1 MTLGPEQAARADGGS
16 PSAPSAPGQ
25 RPVTGLLPLV
35 DARRFVLQ
43 GCRALGPIEVPIDDA
58 LGHVTASAVVAGSA
72 VPPFATS
79 AMDGYALRSADTAG
93 GPVLLRVV
101 GTLMAGDEPRVTV
114 DSGEAVRI
122 MTGAAVPSG
131 ADAICVIERCVVH
144 DGGATVEVDGSLSV
158 DKHIRHAGCD
168 IEPGDEVIG
177 TATTLGP
184 GHLGVLASLGIETVV
199 VHARPR
205 VGVLSTGDEL
215 VDGAAPLRLGMIP
228 DANRHTL
235 LALIRQSGWPAIDL
249 GIVGD
254 DREAVAAA
262 LRDGATRCDAL
273 VTSGGVSVGDLDVV
287 KLVLDDLSG
296 GTMRWMQVA
305 IKPAKPLA
313 FGHLAA
319 TGTPV
324 FGLPGNPV
332 SAMVSFELFAR
343 PALRRMAGHG
353 QLERSRLRARA
364 TTDLPRRR
372 DGKVHFVLV
381 LAGRGGD
388 GGLGV
393 RAAGSQESHQL
404 RAMADAN
411 ALAVLPDGEG
421 VKAGEAVE
429 IMLLDAELFG
439 PAGSERFM
447 GAEKAEVP

>member
-1 MTLGPEQAARADGGS
+1 VS
-16 PSAPSAPGQ
+16 
-25 RPVTGLLPLV
+25 
-35 DARRFVLQ
+35 
-43 GCRALGPIEVPIDDA
+43 
-58 LGHVTASAVVAGSA
+58 
-72 VPPFATS
+72 
-79 AMDGYALRSADTAG
+79 
-93 GPVLLRVV
+93 LRVV
-101 GTLMAGDEPRVTV
+101 GALMAGDEPRVTV
-114 DSGEAVRI
+114 GSGEAVRI

-131 ADAICVIERCVVH
+131 ADAVCVIERCVVH
-144 DGGATVEVDGSLSV
+144 DGGATVEVEGSLSAGR
-158 DKHIRHAGCD
+158 HIRHVGSD
-168 IEPGDEVIG
+168 IEPGDVVIG
-177 TATTLGP
+177 AGTTLGP

-215 VDGAAPLRLGMIP
+215 VEGAVPRRPGMIP
-228 DANRHTL
+228 DANRHML
-235 LALIRQSGWPAIDL
+235 LAQIRQSGWAAIDL

-254 DREAVAAA
+254 DKEAVAAA
-262 LRDGATRCDAL
+262 LRAGAARCDAL

-319 TGTPV
+319 TSTPV

-353 QLERSRLRARA
+353 QLERPRLKARA

-372 DGKVHFVLV
+372 DGKVHFPLVLV
-381 LAGRGGD
+381 TRGGD
-388 GGLGV
+388 GGLEVGA
-393 RAAGSQESHQL
+393 AAGQEAHQL

-429 IMLLDAELFG
+429 VMLLDAELPG
-439 PAGSERFM
+439 PTGGEGFTD
-447 GAEKAEVP
+447 G

>member
-1 MTLGPEQAARADGGS
+1 MTPGPEQVAHADRGG
-16 PSAPSAPGQ
+16 PSARPAPGQ
-25 RPVTGLLPLV
+25 WPLTGLLPLI
-35 DARRFVLQ
+35 DARRFVLR
-43 GCRALGPIEVPIDDA
+43 GCRALGPVELSIDDA
-58 LGHVTASAVVAGSA
+58 LGHVTASAVVARSA

-79 AMDGYALRSADTAG
+79 AMDGYALRSSDTTG
-93 GPVLLRVV
+93 GPVSLRVV
-101 GTLMAGDEPRVTV
+101 GALMAGDEPRLTV
-114 DSGEAVRI
+114 GPGEAVRI

-131 ADAICVIERCVVH
+131 ADAVCVIERCVVRP
-144 DGGATVEVDGSLSV
+144 GGATVEVDGPVSV
-158 DKHIRHAGCD
+158 DKHIRHVGCD
-168 IEPGDEVIG
+168 IEPGDEAIG
-177 TATTLGP
+177 NATTLGP

-215 VDGAAPLRLGMIP
+215 VDGAAPRRPGMIP
-228 DANRHTL
+228 DANRHML
-235 LALIRQSGWPAIDL
+235 LAQIRRAGWAAIDL

-254 DREAVAAA
+254 DKEAVAAA
-262 LRDGATRCDAL
+262 LREGAARCDAL

-319 TGTPV
+319 AGTPV

-343 PALRRMAGHG
+343 PALRRMAGHHRI
-353 QLERSRLRARA
+353 ERPRLRARA
-364 TTDLPRRR
+364 TADLPRGR
-372 DGKVHFVLV
+372 DGKVHFVLALV
-381 LAGRGGD
+381 ARSGD
-388 GGLGV
+388 GALEVGP
-393 RAAGSQESHQL
+393 AAGQESHQL

-429 IMLLDAELFG
+429 IMLLDTDLPG
-439 PAGSERFM
+439 LAGGE
-447 GAEKAEVP
+447 GLTDE

>member
-1 MTLGPEQAARADGGS
+1 
-16 PSAPSAPGQ
+16 
-25 RPVTGLLPLV
+25 VTGLLPLE

-43 GCRALGPIEVPIDDA
+43 GCRALDPIEVSIDDA
-58 LGHVTASAVVAGSA
+58 LGHVTAGAVVAGSA
-72 VPPFATS
+72 VPPFTTS
-79 AMDGYALRSADTAG
+79 AMDGYALRSADTTG
-93 GPVLLRVV
+93 GPVSLRVV
-101 GTLMAGDEPRVTV
+101 GALMAGDEPRVTV
-114 DSGEAVRI
+114 GSGEAVRI

-131 ADAICVIERCVVH
+131 ADAVCVIERCVVH
-144 DGGATVEVDGSLSV
+144 DGGATVEVEGSFSAGR
-158 DKHIRHAGCD
+158 HIRHAGSD
-168 IEPGDEVIG
+168 IEPGDVVVG
-177 TATTLGP
+177 AATTLGP

-215 VDGAAPLRLGMIP
+215 VEGAVPRRPGMIP

-235 LALIRQSGWPAIDL
+235 LAQIRQSGWTAVDL

-254 DREAVAAA
+254 DKEAVAAA
-262 LRDGATRCDAL
+262 LRDGAARCDAL

-313 FGHLAA
+313 FGHLAG

-343 PALRRMAGHG
+343 PALRRMAGQR
-353 QLERSRLRARA
+353 QLERPRLRARA

-372 DGKVHFVLV
+372 DGKVHFPLVLV
-381 LAGRGGD
+381 TRGGD
-388 GGLGV
+388 GGLEVGA
-393 RAAGSQESHQL
+393 AAGQEAHQL

-429 IMLLDAELFG
+429 VMLLDAELPG
-439 PAGSERFM
+439 RAGGETATGGVPAPLGRADRRDE
-447 GAEKAEVP
+447 A

>member
-1 MTLGPEQAARADGGS
+1 M
-16 PSAPSAPGQ
+16 
-25 RPVTGLLPLV
+25 PL
-35 DARRFVLQ
+35 
-43 GCRALGPIEVPIDDA
+43 DDA

-72 VPPFATS
+72 VPPFTTS
-79 AMDGYALRSADTAG
+79 AMDGYALRSTDTTG
-93 GPVLLRVV
+93 GAVSLRVV
-101 GTLMAGDEPRVTV
+101 GALMAGDEPRVTV
-114 DSGEAVRI
+114 GSGEAVRI

-131 ADAICVIERCVVH
+131 ADAVCVIERCVVH
-144 DGGATVEVDGSLSV
+144 DGGATVEVEGSLSAGR
-158 DKHIRHAGCD
+158 HIRHVGSD
-168 IEPGDEVIG
+168 IEPGDVVIG
-177 TATTLGP
+177 AGTTLGP

-215 VDGAAPLRLGMIP
+215 VEGAVPRRPGMIP
-228 DANRHTL
+228 DANRHML
-235 LALIRQSGWPAIDL
+235 LAQIRQSGWAAIDL

-254 DREAVAAA
+254 DKEAVAAA
-262 LRDGATRCDAL
+262 LRAGAARCDAL

-353 QLERSRLRARA
+353 QLERPRLKARA

-372 DGKVHFVLV
+372 DGKVHFPLVLV
-381 LAGRGGD
+381 TRGGD
-388 GGLGV
+388 GGLEVGA
-393 RAAGSQESHQL
+393 AAGQEAHQL

-421 VKAGEAVE
+421 VKAGGAVE
-429 IMLLDAELFG
+429 VMLLDAGLLGRAGVETATGRFTSPLGRGDG
-439 PAGSERFM
+439 PDGTSQRS
-447 GAEKAEVP
+447 

>member
-1 MTLGPEQAARADGGS
+1 M
-16 PSAPSAPGQ
+16 
-25 RPVTGLLPLV
+25 
-35 DARRFVLQ
+35 
-43 GCRALGPIEVPIDDA
+43 EVPIDDA
-58 LGHVTASAVVAGSA
+58 LGHVAARAVVARSA
-72 VPPFATS
+72 VPSFATS
-79 AMDGYALRSADTAG
+79 AMDGYALRSADTVG
-93 GPVLLRVV
+93 GPTLLRVV
-101 GTLMAGDEPRVTV
+101 GALMAGDESRVTV
-114 DSGEAVRI
+114 GSGEAVRI

-131 ADAICVIERCVVH
+131 ANAVCEIERCVVH
-144 DGGATVEVDGSLSV
+144 DGGATVEIDGSLSV
-158 DKHIRHAGCD
+158 DKHIRRVGCD
-168 IEPGDEVIG
+168 IAPGDEVIG
-177 TATTLGP
+177 AATTLGP

-199 VHARPR
+199 VHDRPR

-215 VDGAAPLRLGMIP
+215 VDGNAPRRPGMIP

-235 LALIRQSGWPAIDL
+235 LAQIRQSGWPAIDL

-254 DREAVAAA
+254 DKEAVASA
-262 LRDGATRCDAL
+262 LRDGAGRCDAL
-273 VTSGGVSVGDLDVV
+273 ITSGGVSVGDLDVV

-353 QLERSRLRARA
+353 QLDRPRLRAR
-364 TTDLPRRR
+364 TTIDLPRRH
-372 DGKVHFVLV
+372 DGKIHFVLV
-381 LAGRGGD
+381 RAARGGD
-388 GGLGV
+388 GRLEVGL
-393 RAAGSQESHQL
+393 AAGQGSHQL

-421 VKAGEAVE
+421 VKVGEAVE
-429 IMLLDAELFG
+429 IMLLDAVVMHDEVAVLA
-439 PAGSERFM
+439 PGS
-447 GAEKAEVP
+447 GC

>member
-1 MTLGPEQAARADGGS
+1 VPD
-16 PSAPSAPGQ
+16 Q

-35 DARRFVLQ
+35 DARRFVLR
-43 GCRALGPIEVPIDDA
+43 GCCALGPIEVPIDDA
-58 LGHVTASAVVAGSA
+58 LGHVTACAVVALSA

-93 GPVLLRVV
+93 GHVLLRVV
-101 GTLMAGDEPRVTV
+101 GALMAGDEPRVAV
-114 DSGEAVRI
+114 GPGEAVRI

-131 ADAICVIERCVVH
+131 ADAVCVIERCVVH
-144 DGGATVEVDGSLSV
+144 DGGATMEVDGSLSV

-177 TATTLGP
+177 AATTLGP

-215 VDGAAPLRLGMIP
+215 VDGAAPLRPGMIP

-235 LALIRQSGWPAIDL
+235 LAQIRRSGWPAVDL

-254 DREAVAAA
+254 DKEAVAAA
-262 LRDGATRCDAL
+262 LRDGAARCDAL

-343 PALRRMAGHG
+343 PALRRMAGHL
-353 QLERSRLRARA
+353 QLERPRLRARA
-364 TTDLPRRR
+364 TSDLPRRR
-372 DGKVHFVLV
+372 DGKVHFALVLV
-381 LAGRGGD
+381 ARGGD
-388 GGLGV
+388 GGLEVGA
-393 RAAGSQESHQL
+393 AAGRESHQL

-421 VKAGEAVE
+421 VRAGEAVE
-429 IMLLDAELFG
+429 IMLLDAELPG
-439 PAGSERFM
+439 PAGGKGFTD
-447 GAEKAEVP
+447 G

>member
-1 MTLGPEQAARADGGS
+1 
-16 PSAPSAPGQ
+16 
-25 RPVTGLLPLV
+25 LV
-35 DARRFVLQ
+35 EARRFVLQ
-43 GCRALGPIEVPIDDA
+43 GCRALGPIEVSIDDA
-58 LGHVTASAVVAGSA
+58 LGHVAASAVVARSS
-72 VPPFATS
+72 VPPFTTS
-79 AMDGYALRSADTAG
+79 AMDGYALQSADTTG

-101 GTLMAGDEPRVTV
+101 GALMAGDEPRITV
-114 DSGEAVRI
+114 GPGEAVRI

-131 ADAICVIERCVVH
+131 ANAVCVIERCVVH
-144 DGGATVEVDGSLSV
+144 DGGATVEVDGFLSV
-158 DKHIRHAGCD
+158 DKHIRHVGCD

-177 TATTLGP
+177 AAATLGS
-184 GHLGVLASLGIETVV
+184 GHLAVLASLGIETVV

-215 VDGAAPLRLGMIP
+215 VDGAAPLRPGMIP
-228 DANRHTL
+228 DANRHML
-235 LALIRQSGWPAIDL
+235 LAQIRQSGWPAIDL

-254 DREAVAAA
+254 DKGAVAAA
-262 LRDGATRCDAL
+262 LREGAARCDAL

-319 TGTPV
+319 SDTPV

-343 PALRRMAGHG
+343 PALRRMAGHD
-353 QLERSRLRARA
+353 QLERPHLRAAA

-381 LAGRGGD
+381 LASRGG
-388 GGLGV
+388 GGLEVSTVG
-393 RAAGSQESHQL
+393 GHESHQL
-404 RAMADAN
+404 RAMASAN

-421 VKAGEAVE
+421 VKAGESVE
-429 IMLLDAELFG
+429 IMLLEAELL
-439 PAGSERFM
+439 GSAEGERFV
-447 GAEKAEVP
+447 GGEKVECP

>member
-1 MTLGPEQAARADGGS
+1 MTPGPERAARPGGGR
-16 PSAPSAPGQ
+16 PTAPPASRQ
-25 RPVTGLLPLV
+25 WPVTGLLPLV
-35 DARRFVLQ
+35 EARRFVLQ
-43 GCRALGPIEVPIDDA
+43 GCRALGPVDMPIDDA
-58 LGHVTASAVVAGSA
+58 LGHVTADAVVARSA

-79 AMDGYALRSADTAG
+79 AMDGYALRASDTTG
-93 GPVLLRVV
+93 GPVSLRVV
-101 GTLMAGDEPRVTV
+101 GALMAGDEPQLTV
-114 DSGEAVRI
+114 GSGEAVRI

-131 ADAICVIERCVVH
+131 ADTVCVIERCVVRH
-144 DGGATVEVDGSLSV
+144 GGAAVEVDGPIGV
-158 DKHIRHAGCD
+158 DKHIRHVGCD

-177 TATTLGP
+177 NAATLGP
-184 GHLGVLASLGIETVV
+184 GHLAVLASLGVETVV

-215 VDGAAPLRLGMIP
+215 VDGAAPLRPGMIP
-228 DANRHTL
+228 DANRHML
-235 LALIRQSGWPAIDL
+235 LAQIRRSGWAAVDL

-254 DREAVAAA
+254 DKEAVAVA
-262 LRDGATRCDAL
+262 LRDGAARCDAL

-343 PALRRMAGHG
+343 PALRRMAGHR
-353 QLERSRLRARA
+353 QLDRPRLRARA
-364 TTDLPRRR
+364 LADLPRGR

-381 LAGRGGD
+381 VVTRGGD
-388 GGLGV
+388 GGLEVGT
-393 RAAGSQESHQL
+393 AAGHQAHQL
-404 RAMADAN
+404 RAMAAAN

-421 VKAGEAVE
+421 VEAGGAVE
-429 IMLLDAELFG
+429 VMLLDAELPG
-439 PAGSERFM
+439 LAGGEGFADR
-447 GAEKAEVP
+447 

>member
-1 MTLGPEQAARADGGS
+1 
-16 PSAPSAPGQ
+16 
-25 RPVTGLLPLV
+25 
-35 DARRFVLQ
+35 
-43 GCRALGPIEVPIDDA
+43 VPIDDA
-58 LGHVTASAVVAGSA
+58 LGHVTTSAVVALSA

-93 GPVLLRVV
+93 GQGSLRVV
-101 GTLMAGDEPRVTV
+101 GALMAGDEPRVTV
-114 DSGEAVRI
+114 GPGEAVRI

-131 ADAICVIERCVVH
+131 ADAVCVIERCVVH

-215 VDGAAPLRLGMIP
+215 VDGAAPRRTGMIP

-235 LALIRQSGWPAIDL
+235 LAQIRRSGWLAVDL

-254 DREAVAAA
+254 DKEAVAAA
-262 LRDGATRCDAL
+262 LRDGAARCDAL

-319 TGTPV
+319 SGTPV

-343 PALRRMAGHG
+343 PALRRMAGHR
-353 QLERSRLRARA
+353 QLERPRLRARA
-364 TTDLPRRR
+364 TSDLPRRR
-372 DGKVHFVLV
+372 DGKIHFALV
-381 LAGRGGD
+381 LATRGSD
-388 GGLGV
+388 GGLEVGD
-393 RAAGSQESHQL
+393 AAGHESHQL

-429 IMLLDAELFG
+429 IMLVDAEL
-439 PAGSERFM
+439 PELAGGERFTD
-447 GAEKAEVP
+447 G

>member
-1 MTLGPEQAARADGGS
+1 MTSGPEQGERACPANGR
-16 PSAPSAPGQ
+16 SA
-25 RPVTGLLPLV
+25 GLLPLV
-35 DARRFVLQ
+35 DARRFVLE

-58 LGHVTASAVVAGSA
+58 LGHVTAGAVVALSA

-93 GPVLLRVV
+93 GRVLLRVV

-114 DSGEAVRI
+114 GPGEAVRI

-131 ADAICVIERCVVH
+131 ADAVCVIERCVVH

-168 IEPGDEVIG
+168 IEPGDQVIG
-177 TATTLGP
+177 AATTLGP

-215 VDGAAPLRLGMIP
+215 VDGAAPLRTGMIP

-235 LALIRQSGWPAIDL
+235 LAQIRRSGWPAVDL

-254 DREAVAAA
+254 DKEAVAAA
-262 LRDGATRCDAL
+262 LQDGAARCDAL

-343 PALRRMAGHG
+343 PALRRMAGHR
-353 QLERSRLRARA
+353 QLERPRLRARA
-364 TTDLPRRR
+364 TSDLPRRR
-372 DGKVHFVLV
+372 DGKVHFALVLV
-381 LAGRGGD
+381 PEE
-388 GGLGV
+388 V
-393 RAAGSQESHQL
+393 TAGSRSATPQARNPTSSEPWPMRTPWPSFPMA
-404 RAMADAN
+404 RA
-411 ALAVLPDGEG
+411 
-421 VKAGEAVE
+421 
-429 IMLLDAELFG
+429 
-439 PAGSERFM
+439 
-447 GAEKAEVP
+447 

>member
-1 MTLGPEQAARADGGS
+1 MTPGPEQAAGADGGL
-16 PSAPSAPGQ
+16 PSLPSTPGQ
-25 RPVTGLLPLV
+25 GPVTGLLPLV

-43 GCRALGPIEVPIDDA
+43 GCRALRPIEVPIDDA
-58 LGHVTASAVVAGSA
+58 LGHVTASAVVARAA

-79 AMDGYALRSADTAG
+79 AMDGYALQSADTAG

-101 GTLMAGDEPRVTV
+101 GVLMAGDAPGVTV
-114 DSGEAVRI
+114 GSGEAVRI
-122 MTGAAVPSG
+122 MTGARVPSG
-131 ADAICVIERCVVH
+131 ADAVCVIERCVVH
-144 DGGATVEVDGSLSV
+144 DDGATVEVEGCLSV
-158 DKHIRHAGCD
+158 DKHIRHVGCD
-168 IEPGDEVIG
+168 IEPGDKVIG

-184 GHLGVLASLGIETVV
+184 GHLGVLASLGIESVV
-199 VHARPR
+199 VHALPR

-215 VDGAAPLRLGMIP
+215 VDGAAPLRPGMIP
-228 DANRHTL
+228 DANRHML
-235 LALIRQSGWPAIDL
+235 LAQIRQAGWPAIDL

-254 DREAVAAA
+254 DKEAVAAA
-262 LRDGATRCDAL
+262 LHDGAARCDAL
-273 VTSGGVSVGDLDVV
+273 ITSGGVSVGDLDVV

-332 SAMVSFELFAR
+332 SALVSFELFAR

-353 QLERSRLRARA
+353 ELGRPRLRGRA
-364 TTDLPRRR
+364 IVDLPRRR

-381 LAGRGGD
+381 LVTRGGD
-388 GGLGV
+388 GGLEVGT
-393 RAAGSQESHQL
+393 AGGQEPHQF
-404 RAMADAN
+404 RAMAGAN

-421 VKAGEAVE
+421 VKSGEAVE
-429 IMLLDAELFG
+429 IMLLDAELLG
-439 PAGSERFM
+439 PAGSER
-447 GAEKAEVP
+447 AEVR

>member
-1 MTLGPEQAARADGGS
+1 
-16 PSAPSAPGQ
+16 
-25 RPVTGLLPLV
+25 
-35 DARRFVLQ
+35 
-43 GCRALGPIEVPIDDA
+43 
-58 LGHVTASAVVAGSA
+58 
-72 VPPFATS
+72 
-79 AMDGYALRSADTAG
+79 MDGYALRSADTAG
-93 GPVLLRVV
+93 GHVLLRVV
-101 GTLMAGDEPRVTV
+101 GALMAGDEPRVAV
-114 DSGEAVRI
+114 GPGEAVRI

-131 ADAICVIERCVVH
+131 ADAVCVIERCVVH

-177 TATTLGP
+177 AATTLGP

-215 VDGAAPLRLGMIP
+215 VDGAAPLRPGMIP

-235 LALIRQSGWPAIDL
+235 LAQIRRSGWPAVDL

-254 DREAVAAA
+254 DKEAVAAA
-262 LRDGATRCDAL
+262 LRDGAARCDAL

-343 PALRRMAGHG
+343 PALRRMAGHL
-353 QLERSRLRARA
+353 QLERPRLRARA
-364 TTDLPRRR
+364 TSDLPRRR
-372 DGKVHFVLV
+372 DGKVHFALVLV
-381 LAGRGGD
+381 ARGGD
-388 GGLGV
+388 GGLEVGA
-393 RAAGSQESHQL
+393 AAGRESHQL

-421 VKAGEAVE
+421 VRAGEAVE
-429 IMLLDAELFG
+429 IMLLDAELPG
-439 PAGSERFM
+439 PAGGKGFTD
-447 GAEKAEVP
+447 G